1 MAVHCFRRCASLGRL
16 NALKNVGLE
25 TIAMTT
31 NGITLKK
38 NLAALVDAGLDMLN
52 ISLDT
57 LVASKFECIT
67 RRSGWDRV
75 MQAIDAALEIGY
87 RTLKVNCRKSLE
99 AACRV
104 ERRLFMCHCLVCA
117 CVLYYCNMLR

>member
-1 MAVHCFRRCASLGRL
+1 MYCCYPCLCLGRL

-31 NGITLKK
+31 NGITLTK
-38 NLAALVDAGLDMLN
+38 NLVALKDAGLDMLN

-57 LVASKFECIT
+57 LVASKFEVIT
-67 RRSGWDRV
+67 RRSGWNKV

-87 RTLKVNCRKSLE
+87 WPLKVSHHLK
-99 AACRV
+99 
-104 ERRLFMCHCLVCA
+104 
-117 CVLYYCNMLR
+117 